1 MAKFFYFFDDFINIK
16 VRNRAPVYYFS
27 AERNVGD
34 LLTPYLI
41 EKLTGRTAH
50 NVKSRYFRHMLAVG
64 SLMHRAKS
72 NSDIW
77 GTGTLGPEI
86 ASKIPVSDLRVHAL
100 RGHLSKSLLY
110 GEDANG
116 LDIPLGDPAV
126 LMKGFFDPKVE
137 KKYRIGIIPHY
148 VDEDFSILKALS
160 RRDVR
165 VINVRNSPED
175 FIRELLEC
183 EFILSSSLHG
193 LILADTYGVPN
204 KWVSFSDGLAGGRF
218 KFADYYSTTSQP
230 DEDVVRVTDAQ
241 ELDICLESIGDLASV
256 KRFNENKDQLAASF
270 PNEVYR

>member
-1 MAKFFYFFDDFINIK
+1 MAKLFYFFDDFINLK

-64 SLMHRAKS
+64 SMMHRAKS

-86 ASKIPVSDLRVHAL
+86 ASNIPVSDLRIHAL
-100 RGHLSKSLLY
+100 RGYLSKALLY
-110 GEDANG
+110 GEGANIP
-116 LDIPLGDPAV
+116 DIPLGDPAV

-137 KKYRIGIIPHY
+137 KKYRIGVVPHY
-148 VDEDFSILKALS
+148 VDEGLS
-160 RRDVR
+160 MLTAISREDVR
-165 VINVRNSPED
+165 VINVRNSPEG

-218 KFADYYSTTSQP
+218 KFEDYYSTTNQP
-230 DEDVVRVTDAQ
+230 DEDVVRITDEK
-241 ELDICLESIGDLASV
+241 ELGACLESIGVLASV
-256 KRFNENKDQLAASF
+256 KRFNENKERLEGSF
-270 PNEVYR
+270 PKDAYC